1 MKKEDKQITTD
12 CNLSTSLLELEKYLH
27 NNKELDLTNVL
38 SDDAKQKKH
47 KSIKQDDSEI
57 DSRQEK
63 LVKQVADLELE
74 LELQM
79 LDSISSNGSDDNAG
93 FKFDKC

>member
-1 MKKEDKQITTD
+1 
-12 CNLSTSLLELEKYLH
+12 
-27 NNKELDLTNVL
+27 VL
-38 SDDAKQKKH
+38 SDDAKQNKH

-63 LVKQVADLELE
+63 LLKQVADLELE